1 MLVQVLF
8 ETEQQTEQ
16 LDLINVNRNIQ
27 ISTHRY
33 NKTISRA
40 VEIVIRKCFLT
51 SNIYTLRLLHRHINV
66 KTKLC
71 NFMVFGSSRPP
82 LGPLLPALFGLPQ
95 DSVLVLCYIIP
106 VQQISYL
113 GCISGALH
121 QLSAYDEQT
130 VGQTQAATATHWMQ
144 QLLVSRMC
152 LTPSSNRLLLNPSK
166 TQCNWLGSCRQLLG
180 TDLSQLA
187 QNFPEIT
194 SLKVIP

>member
-16 LDLINVNRNIQ
+16 LDLININRNVQ

-71 NFMVFGSSRPP
+71 NFMVFGSSRPLRVSFARP
-82 LGPLLPALFGLPQ
+82 VWFAARFRPLLHHPCTIDILPWLHLRGFAPTVCLWWA
-95 DSVLVLCYIIP
+95 DSWSDTS
-106 VQQISYL
+106 SYCHPL
-113 GCISGALH
+113 DA
-121 QLSAYDEQT
+121 
-130 VGQTQAATATHWMQ
+130 VAACESDVPDSF
-144 QLLVSRMC
+144 L
-152 LTPSSNRLLLNPSK
+152 
-166 TQCNWLGSCRQLLG
+166 
-180 TDLSQLA
+180 
-187 QNFPEIT
+187 
-194 SLKVIP
+194 